1 MRARC
6 HHLINSNRLT
16 NTRLAL
22 AMHIKCRRWNMT
34 RANRRIV
41 WSIQFKSRCVA
52 PRRPFAFSAFL
63 FCLLLWIDKFDKA
76 KGKQQNVGMSRH
88 SCSSDERKE
97 TALQHFVCV
106 VWTNYQ
112 KIIQIVFVVQSSPL
126 VGHSPS
132 AERRHTHT
140 HSPDPNKWNKVQS
153 CGIHTPMRQSWNLC
167 YRLVHWQAEMQ
178 SEYLDENQF
187 GPIRGNVISSYLW
200 TMSHSD
206 VGYVIIVICVWPDT
220 DCQRPQSSFKF
231 QSIFLLSIRPDHFQ

>member
-22 AMHIKCRRWNMT
+22 AMHIKCRRWNMI

-97 TALQHFVCV
+97 TELQHFVCV

-140 HSPDPNKWNKVQS
+140 HTHQIRISGIKFKVAAYIRQCDKAETCATAS
-153 CGIHTPMRQSWNLC
+153 CTGKPRCSRSIWTKINLVRFEAMWSRRI
-167 YRLVHWQAEMQ
+167 YEPWVTR
-178 SEYLDENQF
+178 
-187 GPIRGNVISSYLW
+187 
-200 TMSHSD
+200 MSD
-206 VGYVIIVICVWPDT
+206 M
-220 DCQRPQSSFKF
+220 
-231 QSIFLLSIRPDHFQ
+231 L